1 MLYFQREIND
11 LNFITEPAKKVEWL
25 KNLFLLNL
33 SYAVIADTFDEREK
47 LMQVASITLKTIAKN
62 LEEFLKDENTVKG
75 LFSSE
80 LLEKLM
86 SKLSE
91 MVERDYG

>member
-1 MLYFQREIND
+1 
-11 LNFITEPAKKVEWL
+11 
-25 KNLFLLNL
+25 
-33 SYAVIADTFDEREK
+33 
-47 LMQVASITLKTIAKN
+47 MQVASITLKTIAKN